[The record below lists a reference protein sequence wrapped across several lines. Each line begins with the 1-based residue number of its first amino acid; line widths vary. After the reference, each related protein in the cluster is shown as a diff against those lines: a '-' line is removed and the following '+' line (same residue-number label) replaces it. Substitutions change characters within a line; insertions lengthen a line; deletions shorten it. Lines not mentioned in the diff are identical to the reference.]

1 MIGLV
6 LTGLATFLSTT
17 AGIITSITV
26 IIGAVISLA
35 AWGKKGLKKMFKEQ
49 LTPVTNDIKKVSNDI
64 TEIKQTNEDQ
74 MIKINQLLENQE
86 QLAITDKHV
95 LRALIT
101 GKYYEY
107 SAKCFLPMY
116 ERECVSLL
124 YEDYKALHGNTFIDG
139 LYEKMMMLP
148 CEPPI
153 PFESSELIK

>member
-17 AGIITSITV
+17 AGTITSITV

-49 LTPVTNDIKKVSNDI
+49 LTPVTNDIKKVSNDV
-64 TEIKQTNEDQ
+64 TAIKQTNEDQ
-74 MIKINQLLENQE
+74 MTKINQLLENQE

-116 ERECVSLL
+116 E
-124 YEDYKALHGNTFIDG
+124 A
-139 LYEKMMMLP
+139 
-148 CEPPI
+148 
-153 PFESSELIK
+153 